1 MDAVEPMG
9 PVMSLPTDPF
19 AAPSSGPIVL
29 ARADDAPP
37 PAGTRVR
44 RRALVAATGT
54 VALGAAVVG
63 VTLGT
68 VDAPDLSSAAST
80 GAPAAG
86 AAATLAPPAVGAPIV
101 PATPA
106 PPAVTTR
113 ATPAADT
120 TSTRSR
126 PTTRTTTDR
135 DARAAALARAAR
147 LRERAW
153 ERAVERA
160 LVARAGAVRAHG
172 HGHGHGHHR

>member
-1 MDAVEPMG
+1 MDTVEPMG

-19 AAPSSGPIVL
+19 AAPSSGPLTLVG
-29 ARADDAPP
+29 APAVPP
-37 PAGTRVR
+37 PPVRRVR

-63 VTLGT
+63 VTLGAG
-68 VDAPDLSSAAST
+68 DGPALSSAAST
-80 GAPAAG
+80 VAPAAG
-86 AAATLAPPAVGAPIV
+86 AAAPPAPPAVGAPIV
-101 PATPA
+101 PAGPT

-120 TSTRSR
+120 TSTPSRSTAR
-126 PTTRTTTDR
+126 ATTDR
-135 DARAAALARAAR
+135 RAALARAAQ

-160 LVARAGAVRAHG
+160 LVARAGALRAQG
-172 HGHGHGHHR
+172 HGHRHHR